1 MAEAVDL
8 KSIQSGFE
16 SRCRYYK
23 YSGEKMKLPK
33 RQINESSLSR
43 ILSHIESDRSFGVV
57 SSFRGD
63 LSRKENMD
71 RHAELKNLT
80 RQKGYGFIEMRGGYK
95 EEDGGFVNELS
106 LFIPKVSKKDIM
118 ELGTKFDQ
126 DSIIYKDK
134 DSFELVGTNRATGRG
149 KVLMNFRGGGPRDSV
164 TLAKDAMKDFFSSLL
179 KGSQRGKKFLF
190 QTEDVILEE
199 KENLGFNQVAYLN
212 NKPRWF
218 TF

>member
-1 MAEAVDL
+1 
-8 KSIQSGFE
+8 
-16 SRCRYYK
+16 
-23 YSGEKMKLPK
+23 
-33 RQINESSLSR
+33 
-43 ILSHIESDRSFGVV
+43 
-57 SSFRGD
+57 
-63 LSRKENMD
+63 
-71 RHAELKNLT
+71 
-80 RQKGYGFIEMRGGYK
+80 MRGGYK

>member
-1 MAEAVDL
+1 
-8 KSIQSGFE
+8 
-16 SRCRYYK
+16 
-23 YSGEKMKLPK
+23 
-33 RQINESSLSR
+33 
-43 ILSHIESDRSFGVV
+43 
-57 SSFRGD
+57 
-63 LSRKENMD
+63 
-71 RHAELKNLT
+71 
-80 RQKGYGFIEMRGGYK
+80 
-95 EEDGGFVNELS
+95 
-106 LFIPKVSKKDIM
+106 M